1 MPNRS
6 LKLIPKFSSLHK
18 SKAKKCVFLCATLSV
33 AACALAQSAD
43 LPTTS
48 IEHLYYLRARGE
60 HIRRLTTDDMIEYCI
75 TQKIGGRA
83 FDDLYSQL
91 ASMRIDLA
99 KLQRIENLADED
111 PRVKTLR
118 KTYTAYSG
126 LLADEAQKI
135 QRGLVREGQIAV
147 DTLDAIARA
156 QQGRQ

>member
-1 MPNRS
+1 MKRVP
-6 LKLIPKFSSLHK
+6 LFAI
-18 SKAKKCVFLCATLSV
+18 LSV
-33 AACALAQSAD
+33 AACAFAGAAD

-48 IEHLYYLRARGE
+48 VEHLYYLRARGD
-60 HIRRLTTDDMIEYCI
+60 HIRRLTADDMIEYCV

-91 ASMRIDLA
+91 ASMRVDLA
-99 KLQRIENLADED
+99 KLQRIEGLSDED

-118 KTYTAYSG
+118 KTYAVYSG
-126 LLADEAQKI
+126 LLADEAQRI
-135 QRGLVREGQIAV
+135 QRGVVREGQIAV

>member
-1 MPNRS
+1 MKRLLLFAS
-6 LKLIPKFSSLHK
+6 LSL
-18 SKAKKCVFLCATLSV
+18 AI
-33 AACALAQSAD
+33 CALAESAD

-48 IEHLYYLRARGE
+48 IEHLYYLRARGD
-60 HIRRLTTDDMIEYCI
+60 HVRRLTAADDMIEYCI

-99 KLQRIENLADED
+99 KLQRIEGLSDED
-111 PRVKTLR
+111 VRVKTLK
-118 KTYTAYSG
+118 KTYAVYSG

-135 QRGLVREGQIAV
+135 QRGVVREGQIASE
-147 DTLDAIARA
+147 TLEAIGRA